1 MGSNSPINCR
11 LGDIRF
17 LGYSINSAL
26 FPADFATMHR
36 VTSCSIVALIC
47 LLAVVNAISTTDL
60 PFGSCSVGMENC
72 SQCYLALKKSLLSK
86 DDNIRNLSL
95 AFYPPRAAVPEFV
108 TVLYKFKDLPD
119 GEDQRW
125 FWTHDSSYLFF
136 PLKTFQ
142 YLSLFFGKL
151 EKQVSQKVTL
161 TLDAECNMTKPETM
175 NLLTQRVSYT
185 KRHVLKWSMVIT
197 AVVCAYLG
205 L

>member
-1 MGSNSPINCR
+1 
-11 LGDIRF
+11 
-17 LGYSINSAL
+17 
-26 FPADFATMHR
+26 MHR
-36 VTSCSIVALIC
+36 VISCSIVALVC

-72 SQCYLALKKSLLSK
+72 SQCYFALKKSLLSK

-95 AFYPPRAAVPEFV
+95 AFYPPRAAIPEFV

-119 GEDQRW
+119 EEDQLW

-151 EKQVSQKVTL
+151 EKQVSQKVIL
-161 TLDAECNMTKPETM
+161 TLDAECNMTKPCRNNEPFD
-175 NLLTQRVSYT
+175 T
-185 KRHVLKWSMVIT
+185 KGELHHKSQPS
-197 AVVCAYLG
+197 
-205 L
+205 